1 MKKITTVIGLLL
13 FAMTTLAQRQ
23 EPVNPQKDKL
33 NFEGYTIRLM
43 PAMGGTYGYYIL
55 KGKELVVHQGY
66 NPFTN
71 SPIGLSNKEDVYK
84 LAKWQIS
91 QLLQGK
97 SPTSLESPSIQGRNI
112 KLPPALEQQ
121 LQLQGSRGPWINQR
135 ISPQIATELQISIK
149 H

>member
-1 MKKITTVIGLLL
+1 MKTVTIIIGLLL
-13 FAMTTLAQRQ
+13 IAMTTLAQRQ

-33 NFEGYTIRLM
+33 DFEGYTIRLM
-43 PAMGGTYGYYIL
+43 PAMGGTYGYYIT

-71 SPIGLSNKEDVYK
+71 SPMGLNNKEDVYK
-84 LAKWQIS
+84 VAKWQIN
-91 QLLQGK
+91 QLEAGK
-97 SPTSLESPSIQGRNI
+97 SPTSSESPSLQGKEI
-112 KLPPALEQQ
+112 KLPPALDQQ

-135 ISPQIATELQISIK
+135 ISPQVATELQISIK

>member
-1 MKKITTVIGLLL
+1 MKIITTAIGLLL
-13 FAMTTLAQRQ
+13 FAITALAQTH

-33 NFEGYTIRLM
+33 DFEGYNIRLL
-43 PAMGGTYGYYIL
+43 PAMGGTYGYYIT

-71 SPIGLSNKEDVYK
+71 SPMGLINKEDVYK
-84 LAKWQIS
+84 VAKWQIN
-91 QLLQGK
+91 QLKAGK
-97 SPTSLESPSIQGRNI
+97 SPVSGGSAVQGKDK

-121 LQLQGSRGPWINQR
+121 LQLQGSRGPWINQHL
-135 ISPQIATELQISIK
+135 SPQVASELQISIK

>member
-1 MKKITTVIGLLL
+1 MKKITIAVGLLL
-13 FAMTTLAQRQ
+13 FAIATLAQRH

-33 NFEGYTIRLM
+33 DFEGYTIRLM
-43 PAMGGTYGYYIL
+43 PAMGGTYGYYIT

-71 SPIGLSNKEDVYK
+71 SPMGLNNKEDVYK
-84 LAKWQIS
+84 VAKWQIN
-91 QLLQGK
+91 QIKAGK
-97 SPTSLESPSIQGRNI
+97 SPTSLESPAMQGRDI

-121 LQLQGSRGPWINQR
+121 LQLQGSRGPWINQHL
-135 ISPQIATELQISIK
+135 SPQIATELQISIR

>member
-1 MKKITTVIGLLL
+1 MKTITIAIGLLL
-13 FAMTTLAQRQ
+13 FAMVTLAQTH

-33 NFEGYTIRLM
+33 DFEGYTIRLM
-43 PAMGGTYGYYIL
+43 PAMGGTYGYYIV

-71 SPIGLSNKEDVYK
+71 SPMGLSNKEDVYK
-84 LAKWQIS
+84 VAKWQIN
-91 QLLQGK
+91 QLQQGK
-97 SPTSLESPSIQGRNI
+97 SPTSLESPAMQGRDI

-121 LQLQGSRGPWINQR
+121 LRLQGSRGPWINQR
-135 ISPQIATELQISIK
+135 LSPQIANELQISIG